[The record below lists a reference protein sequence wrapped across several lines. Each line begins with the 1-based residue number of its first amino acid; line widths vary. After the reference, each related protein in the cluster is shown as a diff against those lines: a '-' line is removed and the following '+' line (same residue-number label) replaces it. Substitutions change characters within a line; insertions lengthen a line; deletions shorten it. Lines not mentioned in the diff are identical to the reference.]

1 MRGSCYLMRG
11 LINAEQS
18 QTLDVGGHWGEER
31 SSGARWCQS
40 SVFLADPTQS
50 GHYEGSQTSAWCFS
64 HVTLLQNCVTL
75 HITHCVTWAHCHEE
89 CDTALHITSHTP
101 KHHCVRAAWQGT
113 WHVMTP
119 ADSFTRSQSVQVYS
133 TGLPVSPLCT
143 PVHSQAAPGLWS
155 SHTSRSVGSG
165 HQRMTQVWHQTWIE
179 GTLLQNTNN

>member
-40 SVFLADPTQS
+40 SVFLA
-50 GHYEGSQTSAWCFS
+50 AIW
-64 HVTLLQNCVTL
+64 TLWGLTDQCMMLLTCHAPSEL
-75 HITHCVTWAHCHEE
+75 CCITHCVTWAHCHEE
-89 CDTALHITSHTP
+89 CDTASHITSHTP

-165 HQRMTQVWHQTWIE
+165 HQRMTQVWHQTWSE